1 MPTATASGSDPK
13 SSGSARSRDHNQGN
27 QDRKYTAEQKAEV
40 LRVRRCSPTAFYDIL
55 GLEKVKKT
63 ATEAEIRKAYRRISL
78 LTHPD
83 KNGYEH
89 ADEAFKIVSRAF
101 GVLSDKEKRALH
113 DRSGGDPDSRFGGQ
127 QTSSPFSGFAGRTS
141 GDGSR
146 SGAHREELTP
156 EEMFRR
162 FFGGSTMGGF
172 GGNPGFVFNMGGGP
186 GIRVQPF
193 GGATPRRRPR
203 NANAQ
208 QEQPASLRQTIMG
221 FLPLIIILVLPI
233 FSSLISGFTSSP
245 PGPTMRFDRPVQPHT
260 LHRRTS
266 NLKINYY
273 IDPNEVQTF
282 TPSKWNSLDKK
293 AEINYVNRLNMD
305 CQKEIQTK
313 EDIIN
318 QAQGWFVT
326 DPGKMLEAKN
336 LPMAACKRLESLG
349 MQRLS

>member
-1 MPTATASGSDPK
+1 MPTATASGADPK

-113 DRSGGDPDSRFGGQ
+113 DRSGGDPDSRFRGQ
-127 QTSSPFSGFAGRTS
+127 QTSSPFSGFTGRTS
-141 GDGSR
+141 GDGNR
-146 SGAHREELTP
+146 SGAYQEELTP

-162 FFGGSTMGGF
+162 FFGGGAMGGF

-186 GIRVQPF
+186 GIRVQQF

-208 QEQPASLRQTIMG
+208 QEQEASIRQTIMS

-233 FSSLISGFTSSP
+233 FSSLISSFTSSP
-245 PGPTMRFDRPVQPHT
+245 PGPTMRFDGPVQPHT
-260 LHRRTS
+260 LHRRT
-266 NLKINYY
+266 NILNINYY
-273 IDPNEVQTF
+273 IDPDEVKSF
-282 TPSKWNSLDKK
+282 TPSKWNSLDKQ
-293 AEINYVNRLNMD
+293 AEINFVNQLNLD

-318 QAQGWFVT
+318 QAQGWFST
-326 DPGKMLEAKN
+326 DPGKMLEARN
-336 LPMAACKRLESLG
+336 LPMTACRRLESFGLR
-349 MQRLS
+349 RLS